1 MYDGAI
7 LLRVDSTIQRSR
19 YGTVKP
25 YTRHTRDCPH
35 RNKEDH
41 NECNCPKWLYEKRNG
56 EKDKRRSLTTPSWAE
71 AQRIASDVLE
81 GFNPE
86 IAAARAAKKKTELA
100 RMTVAD
106 ACKMFVDRTEREF
119 SKGGTYAQ
127 HKSTM
132 KKFQAWA
139 TRHGIHWIQDVTTLQ
154 LEHWYS
160 SNDWQR
166 LARATQHQR
175 WAVMRTMCAYLKS
188 RKVITDN
195 PIEDIK
201 PVKADPDHL
210 QGPYTDE
217 QVEQLMTQARTIAVP
232 GTVARGEKDIYHARL
247 MAFLTLLLH
256 TGCDVGDGVL
266 FNPADITDVPI
277 QGRMIPVYRYHRIK
291 TGLLAVIPLSREV
304 ANLLRNVP
312 LVPEGAST
320 MPFGMSTRG
329 WSDRIIACLKAAGI
343 SYVTLPATRL
353 KKARKKKANAKQ
365 LRHTFAVRQLVEGQR
380 PEEVAKMLGHANT
393 KMVLKHYAPWVKEL
407 DVAHVRMVEER
418 RLASLPHRGFS
429 VVSAPPVAD
438 EPGKLRSRGSAK

>member
-1 MYDGAI
+1 MSAM
-7 LLRVDSTIQRSR
+7 QRNRFGS
-19 YGTVKP
+19 VKP
-25 YTRHTRDCPH
+25 YTRHTQDCPH
-35 RNKEDH
+35 RSKKNH

-56 EKDKRRSLTTPSWAE
+56 ERDKRRSLVTPSWAE

-81 GFNPE
+81 AFNPE
-86 IAAARAAKKKTELA
+86 IAAARESKKKTELA
-100 RMTVAD
+100 RMTVAN

-132 KKFQAWA
+132 KKFQSWA
-139 TRHGIHWIQDVTTLQ
+139 TGHGIHWIQGVTTLH
-154 LEHWYS
+154 LEQWYS
-160 SNDWQR
+160 SSDWSV

-175 WAVMRTMCAYLKS
+175 WAVLRTMFGYLKS
-188 RKVITDN
+188 RKVITEN

-201 PVKADPDHL
+201 PVKADPDFL

-217 QVEQLMTQARTIAVP
+217 QVEQLMEQARTIAVP
-232 GTVARGEKDIYHARL
+232 GTVHRDEKNIYNDRL
-247 MAFLTLLLH
+247 TAFITLLVH

-266 FNPADITDVPI
+266 FDPNDITDVPI
-277 QGRMIPVYRYHRIK
+277 HGRMIPVFRYHRVK
-291 TGLLAVIPLSREV
+291 TGLLAVIPLEREV
-304 ANLLRNVP
+304 AKVLRNVP
-312 LVPEGAST
+312 LVPGASST
-320 MPFGMSTRG
+320 MPFGMTTRG

-343 SYVTLPATRL
+343 RYVALPATRL

-393 KMVLKHYAPWVKEL
+393 KMVLKHYAPWVKDL

-418 RLASLPHRGFS
+418 RLASQPSRGLS
-429 VVSAPPVAD
+429 VVSESSVSDAPA
-438 EPGKLRSRGSAK
+438 GRRSRESA